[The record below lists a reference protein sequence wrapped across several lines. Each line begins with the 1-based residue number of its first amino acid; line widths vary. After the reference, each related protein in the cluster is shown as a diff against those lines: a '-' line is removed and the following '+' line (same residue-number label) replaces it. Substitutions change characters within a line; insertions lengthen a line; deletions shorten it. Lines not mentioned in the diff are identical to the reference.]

1 MKPYI
6 EKNIIKFKNRRR
18 LDISDPVAKELE
30 LSLAINCKQLSS
42 LICSP
47 SDLEDLTAGFLFTS
61 GITSHVNKLINL
73 EYDGKNRIMHIN
85 MQNND
90 IIKELVLSK
99 LKPVG
104 CGGGTLLFAKR
115 KIERNNSDLKI
126 DHTFILDLMNKFN
139 KNSELFLKTGG
150 VHSSAIADDKN
161 ILVFR
166 EDIGRHNA
174 LDKVI
179 GNLYL
184 SNADLSDKVI
194 LTSGRISSE
203 IVMKVIN
210 SKIPIIVSRSAPT
223 DRAIELAEKNNVTL
237 VGFVRGTNLNIY
249 SGFDR
254 IVFQ

>member
-1 MKPYI
+1 MENYSEI
-6 EKNIIKFKNRRR
+6 NIIKFKNGNKSE
-18 LDISDPVAKELE
+18 INDPVVSELD
-30 LSLAINCKQLSS
+30 LALAINYKQLSS

-47 SDLEDLTAGFLFTS
+47 TDLEDLTAGFLFTS
-61 GITSHVNKLINL
+61 GITSDENKLIDLN
-73 EYDGKNRIMHIN
+73 YDKKNKIMHID

-126 DHTFILDLMNKFN
+126 DHTLISDLMNKFN

-150 VHSSAIADDKN
+150 VHSSAIADCNN

-174 LDKVI
+174 IDKVI

-184 SNADLSDKVI
+184 SETDLSDKLI

-210 SKIPIIVSRSAPT
+210 CKIPIIVSRSAPT

-237 VGFVRGTNLNIY
+237 IGFARSTNFNIY
-249 SGFDR
+249 SGFKR
-254 IVFQ
+254 IEFK

>member
-1 MKPYI
+1 MKSYS
-6 EKNIIKFKNRRR
+6 EKNIIKFKNGNK
-18 LDISDPVAKELE
+18 LEINDPVVSELE
-30 LSLAINCKQLSS
+30 LSLAINYKQLSS

-47 SDLEDLTAGFLFTS
+47 SNLEDLTAGFLFTS
-61 GITSHVNKLINL
+61 GITSDENKLIDL
-73 EYDGKNRIMHIN
+73 KFDEKNKIMHIN
-85 MQNND
+85 MQNNG

-126 DHTFILDLMNKFN
+126 DHTLISKVMNEFN
-139 KNSELFLKTGG
+139 KSSELFLKTGG
-150 VHSSAIADDKN
+150 VHSAGIADKEN

-174 LDKVI
+174 IDKVI
-179 GNLYL
+179 GSLYL
-184 SNADLSDKVI
+184 SETDLSDKLI

-210 SKIPIIVSRSAPT
+210 CKIPIIVSRSAPT
-223 DRAIELAEKNNVTL
+223 NRAIELAEKNNVTL
-237 VGFVRGTNLNIY
+237 IGFARSANFNIY

-254 IVFQ
+254 IIF